1 MTAWRMLWSA
11 ASAKA
16 FSPRSSV
23 RSRAIVMAARDAASL
38 IPRLAATSSRRSYH
52 NAEFSSSPSMTA
64 PNPTHPRLIRG
75 RRTEMQSDD
84 DPRSISEILA
94 SFGIRHEASKEYSAA
109 GRRLLYRGDE
119 LLGRY
124 NAAEAVELIGK
135 LRAAALDT
143 GAAQ

>member
-1 MTAWRMLWSA
+1 
-11 ASAKA
+11 
-16 FSPRSSV
+16 
-23 RSRAIVMAARDAASL
+23 
-38 IPRLAATSSRRSYH
+38 
-52 NAEFSSSPSMTA
+52 
-64 PNPTHPRLIRG
+64 
-75 RRTEMQSDD
+75 MQSDD

-109 GRRLLYRGDE
+109 GRRLLYRGDDF
-119 LLGRY
+119 LGRY